1 MPRFYR
7 TRVGVK
13 ALIVRRG
20 RILLLKRAPHS
31 LPYPEL
37 WDLPGGGCEKGE
49 PIRETLVREVF
60 EETGLRIRPGVPVDV
75 VDLRWKLPREREQQG
90 VSIVFSCSIVEGP
103 RRPRLSS
110 EHTEFAWVGRAEVGR
125 FPMALHLDHV
135 VRAGAARPLLRS
147 RPGTAR
153 GKGRRTP

>member
-7 TRVGVK
+7 SRVGVK

-20 RILLLKRAPHS
+20 RVLLLKRAPHS
-31 LPYPEL
+31 LPYPGL

-60 EETGLRIRPGVPVDV
+60 EETGLHVRPRAPVDV
-75 VDLRWKLPREREQQG
+75 VDLRWKLPREREQLG
-90 VSIVFSCSIVEGP
+90 VSIVFLCSITGGLRP
-103 RRPRLSS
+103 PRLSS
-110 EHTEFAWVGRAEVGR
+110 EHTEFAWVGRAELGR

-135 VRAGAARPLLRS
+135 VRAGTPRASSRS
-147 RPGTAR
+147 RPRAAR
-153 GKGRRTP
+153 RNVRRAR